1 MMAKK
6 HKRARAFVISL
17 LIYIMAVS
25 VGHSIYAENQ
35 ISALEKNLN
44 YLVNELAE
52 IQPDLLE
59 STRQKLTKVKK

>member
-35 ISALEKNLN
+35 ITALEKNLN

>member
-1 MMAKK
+1 MMAKNY
-6 HKRARAFVISL
+6 KRARSFVISL

-25 VGHSIYAENQ
+25 VGYNIYAKSQ

-44 YLVNELAE
+44 YLVNKLTE

>member
-17 LIYIMAVS
+17 LIYIVAVS
-25 VGHSIYAENQ
+25 VGHGIYAESQ

-52 IQPDLLE
+52 IQPNLLE

>member
-6 HKRARAFVISL
+6 YKRARAFVISL

-25 VGHSIYAENQ
+25 VGYSIYAESQ

>member
-1 MMAKK
+1 MMRKK
-6 HKRARAFVISL
+6 YKIGLRLLAAT
-17 LIYIMAVS
+17 LIYITAVS
-25 VGHSIYAENQ
+25 VGHSIYAESQ

-44 YLVNELAE
+44 YLINELAE